1 MILTSFLRLD
11 IPRTVSPS
19 FSRLILWNRL
29 TISVL
34 NVYNTVEVRVSQ
46 EYWNNIEILLSICIR
61 GDYPRV
67 EDNI

>member
-1 MILTSFLRLD
+1 LRSD
-11 IPRTVSPS
+11 IPRTVPPS

-34 NVYNTVEVRVSQ
+34 NVYNTLEVQIS
-46 EYWNNIEILLSICIR
+46 EEHSNKIEILLSFCIR
-61 GDYPRV
+61 GDYPQV